1 LTTDRAVV
9 TRARDHRERQ
19 IAQVLVRYGLSY
31 LANVVGLER
40 LVTAAHGAVGRAW
53 ADARTP
59 PENLRL
65 ALEELGPTF
74 IKVGQLL
81 STRADLLSPD
91 YRAELAKLQDT
102 APAISSDVV
111 EDIVERELHAPADTA
126 FATFDAAP
134 LACASVGQ
142 AHAAT
147 LRDGTDVVVK
157 VRRPNVVE
165 DMERD
170 LEIIQNFA
178 ARASRHS
185 KTAARYDVVGLA
197 DEFVLMLRAQLDYLQ
212 EARNAERFSAN
223 FDGDHWVEIPRVFP
237 DLTTSRVITLERIR
251 GMKITD
257 LTALEQAGVDRH
269 ALADRTAL
277 IVAKMVFEEGFFH
290 ADPHPGNFFIEP
302 TGRVGIV
309 DFGMVGSLDDRLREQ
324 LGRLLSGFLRRDPG
338 RLTDALLALGSA
350 TGEVNRARLSEDLA
364 NLLARYVGRSVAEV
378 SLRNAI
384 GEILEIV
391 RRHRLRVPRDLSLL
405 FTVLIVAEGIV
416 AELDPEFGFAEAL
429 APYAR
434 RHLLSGI
441 TPPEVVR
448 RLQQLGLDLAEL
460 AAELPARLNRISEA
474 IETGGLEVHVRAD
487 EMDALLARTERLG
500 NRVAGSVLLAAV
512 IHGLLQLATERR
524 RRRPRPRRR
533 SSERRASRAARR

>member
-1 LTTDRAVV
+1 LTTDRAG
-9 TRARDHRERQ
+9 TPRDRDHRERQ
-19 IAQVLVRYGLSY
+19 IAEVLVRYGLSY
-31 LANVVGLER
+31 LGDAVGIGR
-40 LVTAAHGAVGRAW
+40 LVRVADGLVGRSPS
-53 ADARTP
+53 DAGTP

-74 IKVGQLL
+74 IKLGQLL
-81 STRADLLSPD
+81 STRADLLSPE
-91 YRAELAKLQDT
+91 YRAELTKLQDT
-102 APAISSDVV
+102 APAVPSQVV
-111 EDIVERELHAPADTA
+111 EEIVERELHAPADRA
-126 FATFDAAP
+126 FATFVAVP

-142 AHAAT
+142 AHTAT
-147 LRDGTDVVVK
+147 LHDGTDVVVK

-197 DEFVLMLRAQLDYLQ
+197 DEIVHILRGQLDYLQ

-223 FDGDHWVEIPRVFP
+223 FAGDPWVQIPRVFP

-257 LTALEQAGVDRH
+257 LAALEAAGLDRH
-269 ALADRTAL
+269 DLADRTAM
-277 IVAKMVFEEGFFH
+277 IVAKMVFEDGFFH

-309 DFGMVGSLDDRLREQ
+309 DFGMVGSLDDPLREQ

-338 RLTDALLALGSA
+338 RLTDALLAVGST
-350 TGEVNRARLSEDLA
+350 TGDVDRARLREDLA
-364 NLLARYVGRSVAEV
+364 NLLARYFGRSIADV
-378 SLRNAI
+378 SLRSAI

-405 FTVLIVAEGIV
+405 FTVLIIAEGIV
-416 AELDPEFGFAEAL
+416 ADLDPQFRFAEAL
-429 APYAR
+429 APFAR

-441 TPPEVVR
+441 TPAEVMR
-448 RLQQLGLDLAEL
+448 RLEQFGVDLAEL
-460 AAELPARLNRISEA
+460 ASELPSRLNRISEA

-500 NRVAGSVLLAAV
+500 NRVSASVLAAAL
-512 IHGLLQLATERR
+512 IHGLVQLATQRR
-524 RRRPRPRRR
+524 RRRRRWR
-533 SSERRASRAARR
+533 